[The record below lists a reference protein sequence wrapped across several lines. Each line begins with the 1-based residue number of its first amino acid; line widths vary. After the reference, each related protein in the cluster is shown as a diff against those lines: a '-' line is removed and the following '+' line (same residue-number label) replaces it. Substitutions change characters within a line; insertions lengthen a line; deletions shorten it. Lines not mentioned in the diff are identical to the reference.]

1 MSAQNSISQLLEQ
14 FLELN
19 TNSLETFNRINEA
32 ISTDKET
39 VTVDLWDPSGEG
51 VKSVQI
57 PAFGYLKREIERL
70 NKNLE
75 SISGVEGNGA
85 SVRLKDGSFRKVYTS
100 RLKGP
105 SKPIT
110 SLAAPT
116 EFNTK
121 LNEFFE
127 NFLNPLLTIN
137 LDVSGQIPVET
148 ERVYIERFIF
158 NSKEGTTAGSFDEL
172 YKGESD
178 ISYSELQERIEEDQF
193 DYYLDSEVIEMPIR
207 SIQYFGD
214 FDVTKIS
221 NEQKSQI
228 VDGVTQTKT
237 VKLFTLDKL
246 SYSDASKTLLE
257 TEVLK
262 VSDSLVIN
270 SGELKTRYI
279 VRSIDSST
287 SQVELELI
295 EGFESIKVGSN
306 VLSVYRD
313 IDVNLDVE
321 IKIGFD
327 ERQIVFI
334 KPIDPNSNIPA
345 NEYSPGIGFYSNE
358 LQVAGENGTN
368 YNLAS
373 YYKNEVTDFGQ
384 FIKGLS
390 VDYIPPTSVGIIP
403 NVPVLDVENLKVV
416 QVNKHLTDN
425 TTTKKIKQLKSD
437 KLAADQSLKN
447 INESI
452 KVKKSLLNTKKF
464 KSKVE
469 RDKQLNEFRALVNE
483 KSSEVKL
490 FSSIVTEIKAAA
502 DSTDISTASPKFR
515 VRGFWP
521 IPAPKTVGDELSQE
535 VVQFKARYR
544 YVSTSGKTSSIEQLA
559 FNDTTNNTKKTA
571 AFSNWV
577 EVDGPI
583 RKRELNENGKY
594 EWIVESEE
602 DAQAVNFNSIDLPIR
617 SGEIIEVMVKSVS
630 EAGFPANPLTS
641 DWSDIVKIE
650 FPEGEL
656 STDSLG
662 GIVSQNELDNLKVS
676 LKEDLESIGVYDHVG
691 DSFTVNEKYYAH
703 NAAALASGFLTGEQN
718 PISIYDKLLELQNE
732 VESLKAQIEGAV
744 GELLVQIIDEDGN
757 VTPVSNNS
765 KTKIFAGYY
774 IDEIP
779 SENSKGFIVTKNFK
793 INLSNTKASNLELI
807 ARILGDVEQPA
818 YVSTTSDTWG
828 LGEGIISP
836 TIDSNTYYTTEGKY
850 DLVPVVYQNLDASE
864 SNELYLNDSPLQSS
878 QLRGQ
883 FIYSRFMNIAN
894 DDSLYLSN
902 ADGNNGDIDTGDISG
917 YDKYEYG
924 INTAYKIKTQSGAD
938 IPVIPN
944 SSGSKDFTGAE
955 MGAYTGTG
963 TTQDFIW
970 NGKTADAMTYG
981 KIPLDSVG
989 PAVYDNNIFIHT
1001 EHPFAIAASMT
1012 TSSTPSNPQAISS
1025 ALSAVQIAADGL
1037 IGFPKTMPRRAND
1050 LYGTKQTPLR
1060 LTPTVANSNANYE
1073 FGIRNA
1079 GKNSFE
1085 PNDQYLLGGKSCGS
1099 FLYMSP
1105 LSKNSLVVDAS
1116 NKRGKRIIE
1125 GGSSNSITVDLVFQY
1140 RMTDYNG
1147 PGIEGKGRIGGII
1160 SNYLQN
1166 LTYSKV
1172 IGIDIIDSN
1181 NNDFQFDVEVYAK
1194 YRATGKNINSITSS
1208 MLTNYRSNGK
1218 YTPFRGRNV
1227 DFSLP
1232 NIREEY

>member
-85 SVRLKDGSFRKVYTS
+85 NVRLKDGSYRKVYTS
-100 RLKGP
+100 KLKGP

-116 EFNTK
+116 QFNTK

-127 NFLNPLLTIN
+127 DFLNPLLTVK

-158 NSKEGTTAGSFDEL
+158 DSTDGNTSDSFDEL
-172 YKGESD
+172 YKGESE
-178 ISYSELQERIEEDQF
+178 ITYKALQDKITEGGLK
-193 DYYLDSEVIEMPIR
+193 YYLDSEVIEMPIR
-207 SIQYFGD
+207 SIQYFGN

-221 NEQKSQI
+221 NEQKSQV
-228 VDGVTQTKT
+228 VDGITRTKT

-246 SYSDASKTLLE
+246 TYSDASKTLLE

-262 VSDSLVIN
+262 VSDSLVVN

-287 SQVELELI
+287 SQIELELI

-313 IDVNLDVE
+313 IDTDLDVE
-321 IKIGFD
+321 IKVGFD
-327 ERQIVFI
+327 ERQVIFI
-334 KPIDPNSNIPA
+334 KPIDPLSNIPA

-358 LQVAGENGTN
+358 LQIAAEDGTIKT
-368 YNLAS
+368 LAS
-373 YYKNEVTDFGQ
+373 YYKNEVADFGQ
-384 FIKGLS
+384 FIKALK
-390 VDYIPPTSVGIIP
+390 VDYIPPAAVGIKP
-403 NVPVLDVENLKVV
+403 DSPAVSTNDLKVI
-416 QVNKHLTDN
+416 QINKHLTDN

-437 KLAADQSLKN
+437 KLAAEQSLKN
-447 INESI
+447 INEAI

-469 RDKQLNEFRALVNE
+469 RDKQLNEFKALVNE
-483 KSSEVKL
+483 KASEVKL
-490 FSSIVTEIKAAA
+490 FASIVSEIKAAA
-502 DSTDISTASPKFR
+502 ESADISSATPKFR

-535 VVQFKARYR
+535 VVQFKTRYR
-544 YVSTSGKTSSIEQLA
+544 YVSTSGKTSNIDQIA
-559 FNDTTNNTKKTA
+559 FDDTTNGTKKTA
-571 AFSNWV
+571 AFSNWI
-577 EVDGPI
+577 EVDGPV
-583 RKRELNENGKY
+583 RKRELNEDGKY

-617 SGEIIEVMVKSVS
+617 SGEIVEIMVKSVS
-630 EAGFPANPLTS
+630 EAGFPANPITS
-641 DWSDIVKIE
+641 EWTDVIKVE

-656 STDSLG
+656 STESLAG
-662 GIVSQNELDNLKVS
+662 LISQNELDNLKVS
-676 LKEDLESIGVYDHVG
+676 LKEDLESVGVYDHVG
-691 DSFTVNEKYYAH
+691 DSFTVNEKYFAH
-703 NAAALASGFLTGEQN
+703 NASSLASGFLTGEQN
-718 PISIYDKLLELQNE
+718 PISVYDKLLELQNE
-732 VESLKAQIEGAV
+732 VESLRAQIDGTI

-765 KTKIFAGYY
+765 KVKLFAGYY

-779 SENSKGFIVTKNFK
+779 TGAGGKGFIVTKNFK

-818 YVSTTSDTWG
+818 YSSTDTQVWG
-828 LGEGIISP
+828 RQTGAVDPIIAA
-836 TIDSNTYYTTEGKY
+836 DTYYTTEGKY
-850 DLVPVVYQNLDASE
+850 DLVPVVYQNLDATE
-864 SNELYLNDSPLQSS
+864 SDETYFNDSPVQSS

-883 FIYSRFMNIAN
+883 FMYSRFMNLAN
-894 DDSLYLSN
+894 DNGHYLRDI
-902 ADGNNGDIDTGDISG
+902 DGSDGDIDLGDTSG

-924 INTAYKIKTQSGAD
+924 INDAYKITGVTD
-938 IPVIPN
+938 IAN
-944 SSGSKDFTGAE
+944 GSKSFTTAQQE
-955 MGAYTGTG
+955 AWGTFVQG
-963 TTQDFIW
+963 DTSFIW
-970 NGKTADAMTYG
+970 NGETELDRSLISPDDAG
-981 KIPLDSVG
+981 VAL
-989 PAVYDNNIFIHT
+989 YDNAIFIHDS
-1001 EHPFAIAASMT
+1001 HPYSQQAKGTDGLTALDIAK
-1012 TSSTPSNPQAISS
+1012 N
-1025 ALSAVQIAADGL
+1025 GL
-1037 IGFPKTMPRRAND
+1037 IGLPKTAPRRASD
-1050 LYGTKQTPLR
+1050 LHGKQQTAFK
-1060 LTPTVANSNANYE
+1060 LTPTIIDATNGNLTYGTRTAL
-1073 FGIRNA
+1073 
-1079 GKNSFE
+1079 KNSFE
-1085 PNDQYLLGGKSCGS
+1085 PNDQYLLGGHSCGS
-1099 FLYMSP
+1099 FLYISP
-1105 LSKNSLVVDAS
+1105 LGKDALTVDAS
-1116 NKRGKRIIE
+1116 NKRGKKIIE
-1125 GGSSNSITVDLVFQY
+1125 GNSSNAITVDLVYQY
-1140 RMTDYNG
+1140 RMTDYYG
-1147 PGIEGKGRIGGII
+1147 EEDTTRGRVGGILT
-1160 SNYLQN
+1160 NTLQN

-1172 IGIDIIDSN
+1172 IGIDIVDSN
-1181 NNDFQFDVEVYAK
+1181 GNDFQFDIEVYSK

-1208 MLTNYRSNGK
+1208 MLTNYTTTGK

-1232 NIREEY
+1232 NIREEF

>member
-70 NKNLE
+70 NNNLE
-75 SISGVEGNGA
+75 SISGVEGSGA
-85 SVRLKDGSFRKVYTS
+85 NVRLKDGAYRKIYTS
-100 RLKGP
+100 KLKGP

-116 EFNTK
+116 QFNTK

-127 NFLNPLLTIN
+127 DFLNPLLTIR

-158 NSKEGTTAGSFDEL
+158 DLKDGATSDSFDEI
-172 YKGESD
+172 YKGESE
-178 ISYSELQERIEEDQF
+178 IVYKELQDRIAEDGLK
-193 DYYLDSEVIEMPIR
+193 YYLDSEVIEMPIR
-207 SIQYFGD
+207 TVQYFGD

-221 NEQKSQI
+221 NEQKSKI

-246 SYSDASKTLLE
+246 SYSDASKTLQE

-270 SGELKTRYI
+270 SGELRTRYI

-313 IDVNLDVE
+313 IDVDLDVE

-327 ERQIVFI
+327 EKQIVFI
-334 KPIDPNSNIPA
+334 KPIDPISNIPS

-358 LQVAGENGTN
+358 LQISAEDGTIK
-368 YNLAS
+368 NLAS
-373 YYKNEVTDFGQ
+373 YYKDEVSDFGQ
-384 FIKGLS
+384 FIKALS
-390 VDYIPPTSVGIIP
+390 VDYIPPASVGVKP
-403 NVPVLDVENLKVV
+403 NMPILSPGDLKVI
-416 QVNKHLTDN
+416 QINKHLTDN

-437 KLAADQSLKN
+437 KLAAEQSLKN
-447 INESI
+447 INEAI

-490 FSSIVTEIKAAA
+490 FGSVVSEIKAAA
-502 DSTDISTASPKFR
+502 DSIDISTASPKFR

-521 IPAPKTVGDELSQE
+521 IPSPKTVGEELSQE
-535 VVQFKARYR
+535 VVQFKTRYR
-544 YVSTSGKTSSIEQLA
+544 YVSTSGKTSTIDQIE

-571 AFSNWV
+571 AFSNWI
-577 EVDGPI
+577 EVQGPV
-583 RKRELNENGKY
+583 RKRELNDAGIYK
-594 EWIVESEE
+594 WVVESEE

-617 SGEIIEVMVKSVS
+617 SGEVIEIMVKSVS
-630 EAGFPANPLTS
+630 EAGFPANPVTS
-641 DWSDIVKIE
+641 DWSDIIKVE

-656 STDSLG
+656 STDAMSGL
-662 GIVSQNELDNLKVS
+662 ISQNELDNLKVS
-676 LKEDLESIGVYDHVG
+676 LKEDLESVGVYDHVG
-691 DSFTVNEKYYAH
+691 DSFTVNEKYFAH
-703 NAAALASGFLTGEQN
+703 NASALASGFLTGEQN
-718 PISIYDKLLELQNE
+718 PISVYDKLLELQNE
-732 VESLKAQIEGAV
+732 VESLRAQIDGTI

-757 VTPVSNNS
+757 VTPVANNS
-765 KTKIFAGYY
+765 KVKLFAGYY

-779 SENSKGFIVTKNFK
+779 TTNAKGSIVTKNFK
-793 INLSNTKASNLELI
+793 INLSNTKATNLELI
-807 ARILGDVEQPA
+807 ARILGDIEQPVYSSA
-818 YVSTTSDTWG
+818 ASTIWG
-828 LGEGIISP
+828 LQQGS
-836 TIDSNTYYTTEGKY
+836 IDPVVSSNTYYTTEGKY
-850 DLVPVVYQNLDASE
+850 DLAPVVYQNLDATE
-864 SNELYLNDSPLQSS
+864 STESYFNDNPVQSA

-883 FIYSRFMNIAN
+883 FLYSRFMNIAN
-894 DDSLYLSN
+894 DNSLYLTGS
-902 ADGNNGDIDTGDISG
+902 DGYYGDIDSSDNSG
-917 YDKYEYG
+917 YDTFEYG
-924 INTAYKIKTQSGAD
+924 INTAYQISG
-938 IPVIPN
+938 VTTN
-944 SSGSKDFTGAE
+944 STDKSKSF
-955 MGAYTGTG
+955 
-963 TTQDFIW
+963 
-970 NGKTADAMTYG
+970 ADAEITTPWG
-981 KIPLDSVG
+981 NSTSVEDYIWTG
-989 PAVYDNNIFIHT
+989 EYNGTDNAPGGVSASTVTAALYDNAIFIHKDHPLT
-1001 EHPFAIAASMT
+1001 ESGMTALDIAKNGIVGM
-1012 TSSTPSNPQAISS
+1012 
-1025 ALSAVQIAADGL
+1025 
-1037 IGFPKTMPRRAND
+1037 PKTAPRRASD
-1050 LYGTKQTPLR
+1050 LYGKKQTPLR
-1060 LTPTVANSNANYE
+1060 LTNTIASISN
-1073 FGIRNA
+1073 GTSTLGLRTA

-1085 PNDQYLLGGKSCGS
+1085 PNDQYLLGGHSCGS
-1099 FLYMSP
+1099 FLYVSP
-1105 LSKNSLVVDAS
+1105 LGKDSLVVDAS
-1116 NKRGKRIIE
+1116 NKRGKKIIE
-1125 GGSSNSITVDLVFQY
+1125 GNSSNSINVDMVFQY
-1140 RMTDYNG
+1140 RMTDYSGAGNA
-1147 PGIEGKGRIGGII
+1147 GRGRVGGII
-1160 SNYLQN
+1160 SNSLQN
-1166 LTYSKV
+1166 LTYSKI
-1172 IGIDIIDSN
+1172 IGIDILDSN
-1181 NNDFQFDVEVYAK
+1181 NTDFQFDVEVYAK

-1208 MLTNYRSNGK
+1208 MLSNYATSGK

-1232 NIREEY
+1232 SIREEY

>member
-85 SVRLKDGSFRKVYTS
+85 NVRLKDGTYRKVYTS

-127 NFLNPLLTIN
+127 DFLNPLLTIR

-158 NSKEGTTAGSFDEL
+158 DSNDGATSDSFNEL
-172 YKGESD
+172 YKGESE
-178 ISYSELQERIEEDQF
+178 IVYKELQDRITEEGLK
-193 DYYLDSEVIEMPIR
+193 YYLDSEVIEMPIR
-207 SIQYFGD
+207 TIQYFGD

-221 NEQKSQI
+221 NEQRSQI

-237 VKLFTLDKL
+237 IKLFTLDKL
-246 SYSDASKTLLE
+246 SYSDASKELLE

-313 IDVNLDVE
+313 IDVDLDVE
-321 IKIGFD
+321 IKIGFN
-327 ERQIVFI
+327 EKQIVFI
-334 KPIDPNSNIPA
+334 KPIDPISNIPS

-358 LQVAGENGTN
+358 LQIASTDGTIK
-368 YNLAS
+368 NLSS
-373 YYKNEVTDFGQ
+373 YYRDEVSDFGQ

-390 VDYIPPTSVGIIP
+390 VDYIPPALVGIKP
-403 NVPVLDVENLKVV
+403 DSPVVSTEDLKVI
-416 QVNKHLTDN
+416 QINKHLTDN
-425 TTTKKIKQLKSD
+425 TTTKKIKQLKAD

-447 INESI
+447 INEAI

-464 KSKVE
+464 ESKVE
-469 RDKQLNEFRALVNE
+469 RDKQFNEFKALVDE
-483 KSSEVKL
+483 KASEVKL
-490 FSSIVTEIKAAA
+490 FASIVTEIKASA
-502 DSTDISTASPKFR
+502 DSADISSASPKFR

-521 IPAPKTVGDELSQE
+521 IPAPKKFGEELSQE
-535 VVQFKARYR
+535 VVQFKTRYR
-544 YVSTSGKTSSIEQLA
+544 YVSTSGKTSNIDQIS

-577 EVDGPI
+577 EVDGPV

-617 SGEIIEVMVKSVS
+617 SGEIIEIMVKSVS
-630 EAGFPANPLTS
+630 EAGFPSNPLTS
-641 DWSDIVKIE
+641 EWSEIIKIE

-656 STDSLG
+656 STDSLAG
-662 GIVSQNELDNLKVS
+662 LVSQNELDNLKVS
-676 LKEDLESIGVYDHVG
+676 LKEDLESVGIYDHVG
-691 DSFTVNEKYYAH
+691 DSFTINEKYYAH
-703 NAAALASGFLTGEQN
+703 NANAIASGFLTGEQN
-718 PISIYDKLLELQNE
+718 PISVYDKLVELQNE
-732 VESLKAQIEGAV
+732 VEVLRAKIDGTL
-744 GELLVQIIDEDGN
+744 GELLVQLVDEDGN

-765 KTKIFAGYY
+765 TVKLFAGYY

-779 SENSKGFIVTKNFK
+779 STNSKGSIVTKNFK

-807 ARILGDVEQPA
+807 ARILGDTDQPV
-818 YVSTTSDTWG
+818 YSSTTSPTWG
-828 LGEGIISP
+828 LQSG
-836 TIDSNTYYTTEGKY
+836 TIDPDVLSNTYYTTEGKY
-850 DLVPVVYQNLDASE
+850 DLVPVVYQNLEDAESE
-864 SNELYLNDSPLQSS
+864 EVYFNESPLQST

-883 FIYSRFMNIAN
+883 FIYSRFMNLAN
-894 DDSLYLSN
+894 SNGLYLRDT
-902 ADGNNGDIDTGDISG
+902 DGVDGDIDPDDKSG

-924 INTAYKIKTQSGAD
+924 INTAYKIGDVVDTA
-938 IPVIPN
+938 N
-944 SSGSKDFTGAE
+944 GSKDFTDAE
-955 MGAYTGTG
+955 LGEYGGTAQTG
-963 TTQDFIW
+963 DFIW
-970 NGKTADAMTYG
+970 NGKTLTQYG
-981 KIPLDSVG
+981 LLGVNTVT
-989 PAVYDNNIFIHT
+989 AALYDNAIFIH
-1001 EHPFAIAASMT
+1001 ENHPYAQFAF
-1012 TSSTPSNPQAISS
+1012 SSSS
-1025 ALSAVQIAADGL
+1025 ASDALEIASNGL
-1037 IGFPKTMPRRAND
+1037 IGIPKTATRKAGD
-1050 LYGTKQTPLR
+1050 FYGKQQTPFK
-1060 LTPTVANSNANYE
+1060 LTPTIADSSAD
-1073 FGIRNA
+1073 FPLGSRTA
-1079 GKNSFE
+1079 LKSSFE
-1085 PNDQYLLGGKSCGS
+1085 PNDQYLLGGHSCGS
-1099 FLYMSP
+1099 FLYISP
-1105 LSKNSLVVDAS
+1105 LSKDSLVVDAS
-1116 NKRGKRIIE
+1116 NKRGKKIIE
-1125 GGSSNSITVDLVFQY
+1125 GSSANSITVDLVFQY
-1140 RMTDYNG
+1140 RMSDYYG
-1147 PGIEGKGRIGGII
+1147 AGSGSGAGRIGGVI
-1160 SNYLQN
+1160 SNTFQN
-1166 LTYSKV
+1166 LTYSKK
-1172 IGIDIIDSN
+1172 IGVDIIDSN
-1181 NNDFQFDVEVYAK
+1181 ANDFQFDVEVYAK

-1208 MLTNYRSNGK
+1208 MLTNYRSSGK
-1218 YTPFRGRNV
+1218 YTPFGGRRV
-1227 DFSLP
+1227 DFSIP
-1232 NIREEY
+1232 SIRERY